1 MSIFVGKKAIDFLA
15 HAVMPDNSVSDK
27 FSLKEYL
34 NKRVG
39 VLLFYPLDFTFV
51 CPSEL
56 IALNHRLGE
65 FAERNTNVITV
76 SVDSHFC
83 HLAWKNTSI
92 EKGGIG
98 HVQFP
103 MVADINKQISRDYN
117 VLTEEGVALRGTF
130 IIDEEFNLRHMLLND
145 LPLGRNIDEAIR
157 IVDAIKFHKENG
169 EVCPAGWERGQKGM
183 RPDTRGVA
191 EYLTNHA
198 DKL

>member
-130 IIDEEFNLRHMLLND
+130 IIDEEFNLRHMLVND